1 MVDWWFDEGS
11 SGLVILIW
19 RYVWGWLV
27 VRKGFIEVNCF
38 GVHELIGS
46 LLVVVKGSLGLFT
59 LICNYVKAN
68 LGFVG

>member
-19 RYVWGWLV
+19 SYIWGWLV
-27 VRKGFIEVNCF
+27 VRRGFIALR
-38 GVHELIGS
+38 LIVC
-46 LLVVVKGSLGLFT
+46 LLVVVEGSLWLFT
-59 LICNYVKAN
+59 LICNYVEDN